1 MKALRP
7 LVFATL
13 LAAAVSPALAVDRH
27 FSTDA
32 PDLDGI
38 RDKIEAADYRGAI
51 ADLNALID
59 DGVQHADVYNLMGFS
74 LRKSGDTGAAM
85 TFYRKAL
92 EFDPDHK
99 GALEYSGELYLQLG
113 DVARAR
119 ENEARLK
126 ALCPQGCEELADL
139 QQAIEQA
146 TAKSQ

>member
-7 LVFATL
+7 FVLAAL
-13 LAAAVSPALAVDRH
+13 LAASPALAVDIN
-27 FSTDA
+27 FPGDA
-32 PDLDGI
+32 PELDGI
-38 RDKIEAADYRGAI
+38 RDKIEAEDYRGAI
-51 ADLNALID
+51 ADLNVLID

-74 LRKSGDTGAAM
+74 LRKSGDTTAAM

-113 DVARAR
+113 DVAKAR

-126 ALCPQGCEELADL
+126 ALCPRGCEELADL
-139 QQAIEQA
+139 QQAISRGAAAQ
-146 TAKSQ
+146 

>member
-1 MKALRP
+1 MKTLRS
-7 LVFATL
+7 LVLAAL
-13 LAAAVSPALAVDRH
+13 LAAASPALAVDRN

-38 RDKIEAADYRGAI
+38 RDKIEAADFRGAI

-74 LRKSGDTGAAM
+74 LRKSGDTKAAM
-85 TFYRKAL
+85 SFYQKAL
-92 EFDPDHK
+92 EYDPDHK

-113 DVARAR
+113 DVAKAR
-119 ENEARLK
+119 ENEAKLK

-146 TAKSQ
+146 AAKSR